1 MDDLSDAAGS
11 LAGDLGGALGLT
23 KPAKARLVCVGSNM
37 PSGLTSIECMFNP
50 TEYRLTQTV
59 SVSANRSANT
69 PGGTPQYGGTNPM
82 TLTLQLFFD
91 DFASA
96 QGDVT
101 PKITTLLNW
110 TKPTDDSRASGP
122 CPPLV
127 AFRWGGNPQLDNF
140 SGFLTNITVNYT
152 VFRRDG
158 TPVQAK
164 VDVTIQGQDASVS
177 SQNPTSHAIDS
188 RRVRTVLDGDTL
200 QSIAHR
206 ELGRPAYWRAIAV
219 MNGID
224 DPLRLKPGQT
234 VIVPTPA
241 DAARLS

>member
-1 MDDLSDAAGS
+1 MDEIASAASSIGS
-11 LAGDLGGALGLT
+11 ALGLT
-23 KPAKARLVCVGSNM
+23 KPAKAKLVCVGSNL
-37 PSGLTSIECMFNP
+37 PSGETSIECMFNP

-59 SVSANRSANT
+59 SVSSNRSANT

-96 QGDVT
+96 LGDVT

-110 TKPTDDSRASGP
+110 TKPTQSSHDSGP

-127 AFRWGGNPQLDNF
+127 AFRWGGNPQLDSF
-140 SGFLTNITVNYT
+140 SGFLTNIVVNYT

-164 VDVTIQGQDASVS
+164 VDVTIQGQDEQPSG
-177 SQNPTSHAIDS
+177 QNPTSRAIDS
-188 RRVRTVLDGDTL
+188 RRVHTVLDGDSL
-200 QSIAHR
+200 QSIAYR
-206 ELGRPAYWRAIAV
+206 ELGKAAYWRSIAV
-219 MNGID
+219 LNGID
-224 DPLRLKPGQT
+224 DPLRLRPGQT
-234 VIVPTPA
+234 VIVPAPA